1 MWRLNNADRRFSVAW
16 LSLWLAAIKRASRD
30 IGYRDICEYSGRAV
44 QGDLGAHLAG
54 TTKRE
59 ACYPVGGKRGHK
71 PVKNPFKMDQRS
83 QLVGW
88 TIKITEGVMVSGDR
102 SAIISIS
109 GTRARKDQSIHE
121 WSKAPRISITG
132 RHYHARKSRSLAA
145 WWGLL
150 AAGLTGGA
158 LTAANRQAGE
168 APDQLRPRLPV
179 ARRPPVLTLAGPHRT
194 PHRAVG
200 TATVVGRESGRYAS
214 RIRFFSLL

>member
-1 MWRLNNADRRFSVAW
+1 
-16 LSLWLAAIKRASRD
+16 
-30 IGYRDICEYSGRAV
+30 
-44 QGDLGAHLAG
+44 
-54 TTKRE
+54 
-59 ACYPVGGKRGHK
+59 
-71 PVKNPFKMDQRS
+71 
-83 QLVGW
+83 
-88 TIKITEGVMVSGDR
+88 MVSGDR

-179 ARRPPVLTLAGPHRT
+179 ARRPPVLALAGPHRT

-214 RIRFFSLL
+214 RIRFFSLLSGRLVSSVHAQPATARRAITPTRCPRYSALAWMSELSPSCGIAMSLMASGVKDRASAVSISGTRKTQGPAPVTATRTFSAVRATKTPTMA